1 MSAEMEGKTED
12 PTEKKLEESKNKG
25 QIARSKELST
35 FVQLM
40 GAALF
45 FLLWGPFFVE
55 GLIDV
60 IGNGLVLEREDAFD
74 PSRMFIRLQTALD
87 DIYWPFFTFI
97 MIMAVIGILSSIVV
111 GGFNFTMKAA
121 APKFSKLNPI
131 SGLKRIFGVQGL
143 VELVKSIAKVLVVVG
158 TAYSLINM
166 YFDQLLQINVEVM
179 PNSIYTALD
188 ILQWIFIGL
197 ALSLII
203 IAIIDVPYQIWQH
216 NEQLKMTKQEV
227 KDERKNSEGDP
238 LIKGKI
244 RSLMFQAHQRRMMQ
258 NVPEADVIVTNPTHY
273 AVALK
278 YDTERSGAPIL
289 LAKGVDDIAGHIRDI
304 AEAHEIPIL
313 CSPML
318 ARSIYHTTE
327 IEQEIPEK
335 LFAAVAQVLA
345 YIFQLREYKKG
356 KASRPQKPAQNLPI
370 PPEIRY

>member
-1 MSAEMEGKTED
+1 MEGKTED
-12 PTEKKLEESKNKG
+12 PTEKKLEQSRNKG
-25 QIARSKELST
+25 QVARSKELST

-45 FLLWGPFFVE
+45 FLLWGPYFVG

-60 IGNGLVLEREDAFD
+60 LSHGLVLEREDAFD
-74 PSRMFIRLQTALD
+74 PSRMFIRLQTALN
-87 DIYWPFFTFI
+87 DIKWPFFTFVL
-97 MIMAVIGILSSIVV
+97 IMAVIGILSSIVV
-111 GGFNFTMKAA
+111 GGYNFTMKAA

-158 TAYSLINM
+158 TAYTLITM
-166 YFDQLLQINVEVM
+166 YFDQLLQINAEVM

-203 IAIIDVPYQIWQH
+203 VAIIDVPYQIWQH

-304 AEAHEIPIL
+304 ADAHDIPIL

-356 KASRPQKPAQNLPI
+356 KASRPQKPKQNLPI